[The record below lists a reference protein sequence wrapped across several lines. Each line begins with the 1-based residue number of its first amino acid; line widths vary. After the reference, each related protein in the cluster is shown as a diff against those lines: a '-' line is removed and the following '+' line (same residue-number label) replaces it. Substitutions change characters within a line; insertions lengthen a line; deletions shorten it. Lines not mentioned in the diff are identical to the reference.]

1 MNKNEEILS
10 RFSKESGYKVPEGY
24 FEDFA
29 KKMAASLPEREIKTE
44 KATKWLRIRPYV
56 YMAAMFAGVWCMM
69 YLFNDMKG
77 RTGSEYGYNE
87 QLAEAMEDNQV
98 ARDVVDMS
106 NIDDYDILQQMYE
119 DNVDPSVFGDSSI
132 N

>member
-56 YMAAMFAGVWCMM
+56 YMAAM
-69 YLFNDMKG
+69 
-77 RTGSEYGYNE
+77 
-87 QLAEAMEDNQV
+87 EDNQV

>member
-77 RTGSEYGYNE
+77 RTCSEYGYNE